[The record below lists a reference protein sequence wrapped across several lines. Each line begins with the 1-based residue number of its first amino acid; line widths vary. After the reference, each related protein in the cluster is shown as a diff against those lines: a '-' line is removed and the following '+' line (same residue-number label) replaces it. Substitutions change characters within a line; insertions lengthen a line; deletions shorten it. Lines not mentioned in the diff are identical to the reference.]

1 MESCSLDALL
11 ERADAVSLHLPLTPG
26 TQRLFDAARIGRM
39 RAGAVLINTSRGGI
53 LDEPALAEALRA
65 GRLRGAALDVF
76 EAEPLPAGGPLA
88 VLLADIRQGRL
99 TAPPGLILTP
109 HIAGLTREANARV
122 SDMVASGVTIALTGG
137 DR

>member
-1 MESCSLDALL
+1 M
-11 ERADAVSLHLPLTPG
+11 
-26 TQRLFDAARIGRM
+26 
-39 RAGAVLINTSRGGI
+39 
-53 LDEPALAEALRA
+53 
-65 GRLRGAALDVF
+65 F